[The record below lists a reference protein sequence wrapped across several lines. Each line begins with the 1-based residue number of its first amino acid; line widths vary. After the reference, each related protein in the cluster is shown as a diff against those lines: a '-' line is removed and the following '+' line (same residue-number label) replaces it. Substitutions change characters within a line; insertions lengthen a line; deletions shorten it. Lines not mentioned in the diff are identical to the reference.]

1 MASLIGPAPAGA
13 GSPNPVV
20 PASIAPVP
28 PDRRSLS
35 ALDIGILWNDL
46 SLGVLVLVTGALLV
60 PALGLPEA
68 IGAIVLGSLIGCLP
82 LAAVAL
88 AGAREGLPGMVLF
101 RPVLGRRGSYV
112 PSVLNVAQLLGWTAV
127 EFWAMARL
135 ANALSVDLLGFDAFP
150 LWLALV
156 PAGCAAP
163 AR

>member
-1 MASLIGPAPAGA
+1 MTTRQAPSGA
-13 GSPNPVV
+13 PP
-20 PASIAPVP
+20 SIAPVP
-28 PDRRSLS
+28 IDRRTLS
-35 ALDIGILWNDL
+35 PLDIGILWNDL
-46 SLGVLVLVTGALLV
+46 SLGLLVLVTGGLLV
-60 PALGLPEA
+60 PALDFGTAAAAIA
-68 IGAIVLGSLIGCLP
+68 IGTVLGCLP